1 MADQPMAKGKLK
13 RSARPPQPKAAPIGA
28 AAPPDLTGMGA
39 APPPAMGDMMG
50 GGAAMPMGGPA
61 GGPALPPPTGL
72 GVLGGGGAGFKPSD
86 LVKKGRSKKKGE

>member
-1 MADQPMAKGKLK
+1 MATQPTGKGNLK

-28 AAPPDLTGMGA
+28 GAPPDLVGGGMGA
-39 APPPAMGDMMG
+39 PPPPPDIA
-50 GGAAMPMGGPA
+50 GAGAMPMGGPA